1 MTPANYGRILV
12 VDDEPKYV
20 KLIRV
25 NLEASGY
32 YVVTADSA
40 QRAVELAARENLDLI
55 LLDILLPG
63 GRSGIAACEEI
74 RRFSN
79 VPIIMLTALAST
91 DDIVRG
97 LDAGADDYI
106 TKPLSI
112 QVLLARIR
120 ARLRHRGPPREES
133 ASVYRGGSVTLDMTS
148 RQLWVRGNEV
158 FLTPTEFRLLAEL
171 VTHPGRVL
179 VTNYLLERVW
189 DIDRQESH
197 LVWQVISRLR
207 QKVERDASDPQL
219 IQTRPG
225 IGYVFVP
232 DEEGTTGAAGS
243 KQARRDLIEV

>member
-1 MTPANYGRILV
+1 VTAANHGRILV
-12 VDDEPKYV
+12 VEDEPRYIR
-20 KLIRV
+20 LFRV

-32 YVVTADSA
+32 EVVTANTA
-40 QRAVELAARENLDLI
+40 QRALELASREDLDLI

-63 GRSGIAACEEI
+63 GSNGIAVCQQI
-74 RRFSN
+74 RRFSS

-120 ARLRHRGPPREES
+120 ARLRHLGAPSEES
-133 ASVYRGGSVTLDMTS
+133 ASVCRSGSLALDTAS
-148 RQLWVRGNEV
+148 RQLYARGKEV
-158 FLTPTEFRLLAEL
+158 LLTPTEYRMLLEL
-171 VTHPGRVL
+171 MTHPGRVL
-179 VTNYLLERVW
+179 ITSYLLERVW
-189 DIDRQESH
+189 DIDRQEPH

-207 QKVERDASDPQL
+207 QKLERDPSDPQL

-232 DEEGTTGAAGS
+232 DGDDATGGASTT
-243 KQARRDLIEV
+243 